1 MQNDGVII
9 VNWFEKNDMVCS
21 SEKTKLLIIGT
32 NANRKLKL
40 DRFNKKLRINIC
52 GELKEESES
61 EKLLG
66 VWVNN
71 TLTWKDP
78 IFGNEEES
86 GLIKQLSKRIGILKK
101 LRPLMS
107 DKKFQQAVAGL
118 FTSKLIY
125 CITVWGGIWTQ
136 NAQYNSTSITKEAMR
151 KLQVCQNKCLRL
163 ITGHD
168 YNTSTKT
175 LLEDSKQLSIH
186 QLVAYHSV
194 CQVYSIYRSKLPT
207 YHYNWLFKPDQIL
220 DGNIRTR
227 GTEKNN

>member
-1 MQNDGVII
+1 
-9 VNWFEKNDMVCS
+9 MVCS
-21 SEKTKLLIIGT
+21 SEKIKLLIIGT

-66 VWVNN
+66 VLVNN
-71 TLTWKDP
+71 TLTWKDL

-86 GLIKQLSKRIGILKK
+86 GLLKQLSKRIGILKK

-125 CITVWGGIWTQ
+125 
-136 NAQYNSTSITKEAMR
+136 
-151 KLQVCQNKCLRL
+151 
-163 ITGHD
+163 
-168 YNTSTKT
+168 
-175 LLEDSKQLSIH
+175 
-186 QLVAYHSV
+186 
-194 CQVYSIYRSKLPT
+194 
-207 YHYNWLFKPDQIL
+207 
-220 DGNIRTR
+220 
-227 GTEKNN
+227 

>member
-1 MQNDGVII
+1 
-9 VNWFEKNDMVCS
+9 MVCS

-66 VWVNN
+66 VLVNN
-71 TLTWKDP
+71 TLTWKDL

-86 GLIKQLSKRIGILKK
+86 GLLKQLSKRIGILKK
-101 LRPLMS
+101 LRPFMS
-107 DKKFQQAVAGL
+107 NKKFQQAVAGL

-125 CITVWGGIWTQ
+125 CITVWGSIWTK
-136 NAQYNSTSITKEAMR
+136 NAQYNSTSITEEAMR

-168 YNTSTKT
+168 YNTSTK
-175 LLEDSKQLSIH
+175 H
-186 QLVAYHSV
+186 
-194 CQVYSIYRSKLPT
+194 
-207 YHYNWLFKPDQIL
+207 F
-220 DGNIRTR
+220 
-227 GTEKNN
+227 

>member
-1 MQNDGVII
+1 MVLLTIYADDNTPTNSAHEPNELEQKMQNDGVII

-52 GELKEESES
+52 GELKEEIES

-66 VWVNN
+66 VLVNN
-71 TLTWKDP
+71 TLTWKDL

-86 GLIKQLSKRIGILKK
+86 GLLKQLSKRIGILKK

-125 CITVWGGIWTQ
+125 CITVWRSIWT
-136 NAQYNSTSITKEAMR
+136 NITA
-151 KLQVCQNKCLRL
+151 
-163 ITGHD
+163 
-168 YNTSTKT
+168 
-175 LLEDSKQLSIH
+175 H
-186 QLVAYHSV
+186 QLLK
-194 CQVYSIYRSKLPT
+194 KL
-207 YHYNWLFKPDQIL
+207 
-220 DGNIRTR
+220 
-227 GTEKNN
+227 